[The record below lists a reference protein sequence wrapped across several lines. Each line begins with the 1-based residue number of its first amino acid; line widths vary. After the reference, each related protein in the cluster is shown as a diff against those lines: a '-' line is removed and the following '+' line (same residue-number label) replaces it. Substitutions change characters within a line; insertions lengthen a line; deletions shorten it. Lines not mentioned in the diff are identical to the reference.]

1 MSPVSLR
8 VRTPLLF
15 KSLPRT
21 AQGAI
26 WMLGASLFFGTHGP
40 IVRYATAADGEPLM
54 IGFFRSLTFLV
65 LMLPWII
72 RNRNTTLRTRRPG
85 AQIMRSVYSMA
96 GLVLLILAQANLP
109 LAEVSALTFAAP
121 LFGVIGAALLLREVV
136 RPARWIATIVGFAGV
151 WVVLRPGVSSV
162 DPLFALPLGAAVFI
176 AASNLMIRSLSR
188 DDSPTTTVAWLA
200 MAAVPLTLIPALF
213 AWTWPDL
220 EALAWMCLLG
230 VVGLGAHICLTRAF
244 TAAEASAV
252 LSYDYSRLIVTALLG
267 FVLFGEVP
275 TIWTWLGGAIIVGAV
290 VYMARCGG
298 NKPASD

>member
-1 MSPVSLR
+1 VNPVSLR
-8 VRTPLLF
+8 VRTSQLF
-15 KSLPRT
+15 TSLPGT

-40 IVRYATAADGEPLM
+40 IVRYATAADGEPLV

-85 AQIMRSVYSMA
+85 AQIMRSVYSMT

-121 LFGVIGAALLLREVV
+121 LFGVIGAALLLGEVV

-151 WVVLRPGVSSV
+151 WVVLRPGLSSV

-188 DDSPTTTVAWLA
+188 DDSPTTTIAWLA

-213 AWTWPDL
+213 AWAWPGPQ
-220 EALAWMCLLG
+220 ALAWMCLLG
-230 VVGLGAHICLTRAF
+230 VAGLGAHICLTRAF

-290 VYMARCGG
+290 VYMARRGG
-298 NKPASD
+298 SKPA